1 MRINAA
7 REQIAHGN
15 MAAVFSLQKNFCKK
29 WKVLST
35 YSGSQCIKSC
45 LWLNDNKSLFWI
57 LVKTQKYISKFHNNY
72 FSFDETVS
80 LPMYLYLLA
89 SFINPAGI
97 KWIFSLYWNLI
108 LQFLLQHQNIS
119 LHLHITYNVTSYVFW
134 RFSYVL
140 YYKQMFLQSFW
151 Q

>member
-29 WKVLST
+29 WNVLST
-35 YSGSQCIKSC
+35 YSGAQCIKSC

-80 LPMYLYLLA
+80 LPSYFYLLA
-89 SFINPAGI
+89 SFINLIQKLRVNRGDKMNFLIELKPFFCNFCCST
-97 KWIFSLYWNLI
+97 KIFHYI
-108 LQFLLQHQNIS
+108 C
-119 LHLHITYNVTSYVFW
+119 T
-134 RFSYVL
+134 
-140 YYKQMFLQSFW
+140 
-151 Q
+151 